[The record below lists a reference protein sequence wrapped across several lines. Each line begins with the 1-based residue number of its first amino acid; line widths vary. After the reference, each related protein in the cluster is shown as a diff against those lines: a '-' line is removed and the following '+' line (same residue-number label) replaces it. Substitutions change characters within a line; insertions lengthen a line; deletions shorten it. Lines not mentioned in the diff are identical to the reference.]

1 MNPAPPVLAIEDL
14 TIDYGGHRS
23 RSAHRAVEGVSLDV
37 AAGDTVGLVGES
49 GSGKSTIARAVL
61 GLVPVTS
68 GKVFFAGK
76 DITHASHAER
86 KALARDLQAVFQDPT
101 SSLNPARTVGAA
113 LAEPLAAQGI
123 RERSAVRERVRVMLE
138 AVGLP
143 PESAGR
149 YPAQFSA
156 GQRQRVCIARALML
170 SPRLVICDEVVSAL
184 DLSVQAQV
192 LNLLAGLQADTRL
205 SYLFIS
211 HDPAVVRH
219 VCDRVVVL
227 YSGHVVESGP
237 VARVMSA
244 PAHPCTAALLAA
256 APVPNPREQRARRV
270 AVADASRAL
279 VSADMAQTAGPLAAS
294 SGCPFSGRC
303 AYAKDN
309 CREQAPTMR
318 LVAGGVRTACH
329 RYPEWLHDPPG
340 TARPGEARTSLYAQE
355 ETLCPQHLMGRRPP
369 TADIHGSWP

>member
-1 MNPAPPVLAIEDL
+1 MNPAEAVLVIDHLAV
-14 TIDYGGHRS
+14 DYGGPRS
-23 RSAHRAVEGVSLDV
+23 RGAHRAVEEVSLDV
-37 AAGDTVGLVGES
+37 AAGETVGLIGES
-49 GSGKSTIARAVL
+49 GAGKSTIARAVL

-101 SSLNPARTVGAA
+101 SSLNPARTVGGA

-123 RERSAVRERVRVMLE
+123 RDRSAVRERVRVMLE
-138 AVGLP
+138 KVGLP
-143 PESAGR
+143 PEAAGR

-156 GQRQRVCIARALML
+156 GQRQRVGIARALML

-227 YSGHVVESGP
+227 YRGRVVESGS
-237 VARVMSA
+237 VARVLSA
-244 PAHPCTAALLAA
+244 PSHPCTAAMLAA
-256 APVPNPREQRARRV
+256 APVPDPREQQARRIA
-270 AVADASRAL
+270 AVHASRTP
-279 VSADMAQTAGPLAAS
+279 VSADAERSAGAPAAS
-294 SGCPFSGRC
+294 SSCPFSGRC
-303 AYAKDN
+303 AYAVDH
-309 CREQAPTMR
+309 CREQVPALR
-318 LVAGGVRTACH
+318 LVAGGVHTACH
-329 RYPEWLHDPPG
+329 RYPEWLHPG
-340 TARPGEARTSLYAQE
+340 PAS
-355 ETLCPQHLMGRRPP
+355 
-369 TADIHGSWP
+369 